1 MSGLEDQTLPSGALP
16 LDHLSLGQG
25 PVVDTSPFLDSLRRA
40 YQEQFAR
47 TVADAVALYYSQ
59 MTALETNWPP
69 ANSFLIDD
77 EIGF

>member
-1 MSGLEDQTLPSGALP
+1 MSGLEDQPLPPGTSS

-25 PVVDTSPFLDSLRRA
+25 PVVDASPFLDSLRRA

-59 MTALETNWPP
+59 MTTLETNWSP
-69 ANSFLIDD
+69 ASSFLIDD